1 MRATGFSTGSLCAGS
16 DMNRISTSNPFHM
29 AFSVFS
35 LGFLFVLTLIFIL
48 SGNFED
54 APFLTLI
61 PILMF
66 IFGCIFFKKIIW
78 SAADDVLDYN
88 DHLLIKNGAVEQ
100 TIFLKDI
107 LSVEGRLGSPER
119 IIISFRDSRG
129 EVMKVMFHPK
139 TRIFTFS
146 VHPVVLDLNRRLRD
160 AKSV

>member
-1 MRATGFSTGSLCAGS
+1 
-16 DMNRISTSNPFHM
+16 MNRISTSNPFHM

-35 LGFLFVLTLIFIL
+35 LGFLFVLTVIFIL
-48 SGNFED
+48 SGHFKD
-54 APFLTLI
+54 TPFLILI

-66 IFGCIFFKKIIW
+66 IFGCFFFKKTIW
-78 SAADDVLDYN
+78 SAADDVFDFN
-88 DHLLIKNGAVEQ
+88 DHLLVKKGAVEE

-119 IIISFRDSRG
+119 VIISFRDSKG

-146 VHPVVLDLNRRLRD
+146 VHPVVLDLNRRFRE
-160 AKSV
+160 AKSA

>member
-1 MRATGFSTGSLCAGS
+1 
-16 DMNRISTSNPFHM
+16 MNRISTSNPFHM

-35 LGFLFVLTLIFIL
+35 LGFLFVLTVIFIL
-48 SGNFED
+48 SGHFKD
-54 APFLTLI
+54 TPFLTLI

-66 IFGCIFFKKIIW
+66 ILGCFFFKKIIW
-78 SAADDVLDYN
+78 SAADDVFDFN
-88 DHLLIKNGAVEQ
+88 DHLLVKKGAVEE

-119 IIISFRDSRG
+119 VIISFRDSKG

-146 VHPVVLDLNRRLRD
+146 VHPVVLDLNRRFRE
-160 AKSV
+160 AKSA